1 MRLFHKSLL
10 LHLCF
15 LLNTCVTLQSKSCT
29 WHVPASMEG
38 DERLRQFI
46 WKGNSKANALGA
58 EISKKDA
65 ARVRAAQGGN
75 GTATPPDFLGE
86 ACTSDAYGE
95 ITLDGAQDLMKHPK
109 IDLQK
114 SDTFYDLGAG
124 FGRFA
129 LMAAAQIGTHRA
141 IGVELSVDRV
151 NHGCALLD
159 KIKHEF
165 HEDATSDKNSEYE
178 LRQGDLLKQD
188 LSDATVV
195 YVANLCFPPG
205 LQNATLRKFA
215 ADLRTGTRLAALQP
229 FFGSNRLELM
239 AVTTAEMTW
248 DKKQR
253 VYLYEVVEGTSI
265 VQPRVDDTEK
275 WGEGKSVALHKE
287 SSVQLNNSSNG
298 TETLND
304 KRGEPLVKFL
314 NKH

>member
-1 MRLFHKSLL
+1 MMHFHRSLL
-10 LHLCF
+10 LHLCV
-15 LLNTCVTLQSKSCT
+15 LLSTCLPLQSKSCG
-29 WHVPASMEG
+29 WRVPASIEG
-38 DERLRQFI
+38 DKRLRQLI

-65 ARVRAAQGGN
+65 ARVRGAKGGN

-95 ITLDGAQDLMKHPK
+95 ITLDGARDLMEHPN

-124 FGRFA
+124 FGRLA

-141 IGVELSVDRV
+141 IGVELSMDRV

-159 KIKHEF
+159 EIKHEF
-165 HEDATSDKNSEYE
+165 HEDATTQKGSEYE

-205 LQNATLRKFA
+205 LQNATLLKFA

-239 AVTTAEMTW
+239 AVATAEMTW
-248 DKKQR
+248 DKRQR
-253 VYLYEVVEGTSI
+253 VYLYKVVEGSSI
-265 VQPRVDDTEK
+265 VQPAAQDTEK
-275 WGEGKSVALHKE
+275 WGEGKSVTFHKKNMIRR
-287 SSVQLNNSSNG
+287 S
-298 TETLND
+298 TT
-304 KRGEPLVKFL
+304 F
-314 NKH
+314 